1 MPSTG
6 GMPVFMAA
14 GMPELINRE
23 SVMTNREIEVA
34 HVEDFFNE
42 ISVAALKITAG
53 TLRIGDVLHFKGHTT
68 DLLQEVSSMQVDH
81 NQVKRA
87 EKGDVVGIK
96 VLERVRQH
104 DKVFKVV
111 LEERF

>member
-53 TLRIGDVLHFKGHTT
+53 TLRIGDVLHFKGHTS
-68 DLLQEVSSMQVDH
+68 DLLPFGLFRRHQRFRSSRRGPISGVPVLFARIFEDACNNNAQVLP
-81 NQVKRA
+81 
-87 EKGDVVGIK
+87 G
-96 VLERVRQH
+96 
-104 DKVFKVV
+104 
-111 LEERF
+111 